1 MICSCCYLPGIL
13 GSTVVNYIRLK
24 QIKNSIKETGTAL
37 IEKTDELTDLVKSQD
52 GENIGIQ
59 ATELKEFFLTQNQ
72 LLEQKLEELGH
83 VLNFVTLNLASEP
96 LKEFGIQIQPPG
108 ANKTFGG
115 GQPSGASQ
123 TKSNIKD
130 IIEIVASK
138 IDSVTAGMKINQRKM
153 EDGFRALQLNL
164 EKVENSVLQKEKST
178 KGMELMELDKSK
190 INQTLPS
197 SRVREAVIDE
207 YLDNNCWW
215 MKANTCTTIICT
227 VLTVAILIHEIVK

>member
-1 MICSCCYLPGIL
+1 MPGIL

-37 IEKTDELTDLVKSQD
+37 IEKTDEITDLVKSQD

-59 ATELKEFFLTQNQ
+59 ATELKEFFSTQNQ

-108 ANKTFGG
+108 ANKNFGG

-138 IDSVTAGMKINQRKM
+138 IDSVTTGMKINQRKM
-153 EDGFRALQLNL
+153 EDCFRALQLNL
-164 EKVENSVLQKEKST
+164 EKVENSVLQNEKST
-178 KGMELMELDKSK
+178 TGMELMGLDNSK
-190 INQTLPS
+190 NNQTLPAR
-197 SRVREAVIDE
+197 RVREAVIDE
-207 YLDNNCWW
+207 YLDNNYWW

-227 VLTVAILIHEIVK
+227 VLTATILVYEIVK

>member
-1 MICSCCYLPGIL
+1 MPGIL

-59 ATELKEFFLTQNQ
+59 ATELKEFFSTQNQ
-72 LLEQKLEELGH
+72 LLEQKLEQLGH
-83 VLNFVTLNLASEP
+83 ILNFVTLNLASEP

-108 ANKTFGG
+108 VNNTFGG
-115 GQPSGASQ
+115 GQPSAESQ
-123 TKSNIKD
+123 TQRNIKD

-138 IDSVTAGMKINQRKM
+138 LDSITTGMKTNQRKM

-164 EKVENSVLQKEKST
+164 EKVENSVLQKAKKST
-178 KGMELMELDKSK
+178 TGMELMELDKSNN
-190 INQTLPS
+190 NQTLPD
-197 SRVREAVIDE
+197 SRVRQAVIDE
-207 YLDNNCWW
+207 YLDNNYWW

-227 VLTVAILIHEIVK
+227 VLTATILIYEIVK